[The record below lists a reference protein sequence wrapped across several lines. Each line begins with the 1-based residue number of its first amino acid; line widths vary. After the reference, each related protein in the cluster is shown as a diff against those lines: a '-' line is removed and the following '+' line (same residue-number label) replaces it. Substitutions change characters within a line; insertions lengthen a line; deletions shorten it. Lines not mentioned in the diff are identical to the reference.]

1 MKDQRWVRWSALI
14 GGTVLIVF
22 GSVLIGIYLF
32 GVFEVI
38 TEDPPDKSW
47 LFWGLGLFLFGIIGL
62 GAGIGLA
69 LLGRSLRSSSSER

>member
-1 MKDQRWVRWSALI
+1 MEGQRWVRWSSLI

-47 LFWGLGLFLFGIIGL
+47 LFWGLGLFLFGMFGL
-62 GAGIGLA
+62 GTGIGLA
-69 LLGRSLRSSSSER
+69 VLGRSLRSSSRNR